1 MEGAMTIKEI
11 ANALQVST
19 ATVSNVIHGHLEKM
33 SPETAQRI
41 REKLEH
47 YQYIPNMCA
56 RMLANGDSQIL
67 GIITNYPNREEKFA
81 LQDPFVSEMIG
92 ALENTIRTSGYYT
105 MLHAAQNAVEIHRIA
120 QTWNA
125 DGLIV
130 MGLQANQCR
139 ELMKATKKPVV
150 FIDCYFDTG
159 EQYNNIGLDDQ
170 GGMYRITK
178 YLLSLGHKDI
188 LFIGDQPMLWG
199 VDARRL
205 KGHIEALAKEGIP
218 WADERYAFVS
228 KDRKRRSQDF
238 DRLAQRLERKRDTV
252 WMFISDYYA
261 VDAIDYLLDHGLRV
275 PEDISVTGF
284 DDNILA
290 HTIRPRLTTI
300 HQNVSQ
306 KAEMAVKTLLEL
318 LGDNLDTPFSLML
331 STRLIKGQSV
341 KALNSQRTP
350 LE

>member
-1 MEGAMTIKEI
+1 MTIKQI
-11 ANALQVST
+11 ADALQVST

-41 REKLEH
+41 REKLEQ
-47 YQYIPNMCA
+47 YQYVPNMFA
-56 RMLANGDSQIL
+56 RMLANGDSQII

-92 ALENTIRTSGYYT
+92 SLENTIRSHGYYT
-105 MLHAAQNAVEIHRIA
+105 MLYAAQNALEIHRIS

-139 ELMKATKKPVV
+139 ELVEVTKKPIV
-150 FIDCYFDTG
+150 FIDCYFDMG

-170 GGMYRITK
+170 GGMYRMTK

-188 LFIGDQPMLWG
+188 LFIGDQPVLWG
-199 VDARRL
+199 VDASRL
-205 KGHIEALAKEGIP
+205 KGHIEALAEAGIS
-218 WADERYAFVS
+218 WSNERYVNVS
-228 KDRKRRSQDF
+228 KDRKRRPLDF
-238 DRLAQRLERKRDTV
+238 ERLIQRLRKNHDTA

-261 VDAIDYLLDHGLRV
+261 VDAIDYLIDHGFHV
-275 PEDISVTGF
+275 PEDVSITGF

-290 HTIRPRLTTI
+290 HTIRPRLATI

-306 KAEMAVKTLLEL
+306 KAEMAVKTLFEL
-318 LGDNLDTPFSLML
+318 LNGTLDTPFQLTL
-331 STRLIKGQSV
+331 STRLIKGQSI
-341 KALNSQRTP
+341 KTLH
-350 LE
+350 

>member
-1 MEGAMTIKEI
+1 MTIREI
-11 ANALQVST
+11 ANTLRVST

-33 SPETAQRI
+33 SPETAQRV
-41 REKLEH
+41 REKLEQ

-56 RMLANGDSQIL
+56 RMLANGDSQII

-92 ALENTIRTSGYYT
+92 ALENTIRSSGYYT

-139 ELMKATKKPVV
+139 ELVAATNKPVV
-150 FIDCYFDTG
+150 FIDCYFDMG

-170 GGMYRITK
+170 GGMYRMTRH
-178 YLLSLGHKDI
+178 LLSMGHRDI
-188 LFIGDQPMLWG
+188 LFIGDQPELWG

-205 KGHIEALAKEGIP
+205 KGHIQALAKEGIP
-218 WADERYAFVS
+218 WTQGRYAAIS
-228 KDRKRRSQDF
+228 KDRKLRSQDF
-238 DRLAQRLERKRDTV
+238 EKMSQRLKSRHDTV

-261 VDAIDYLLDHGLRV
+261 VDAVDYLLDHGYHV

-318 LGDNLDTPFSLML
+318 LGGTLDAPFSLML

-341 KALNSQRTP
+341 KAPHL
-350 LE
+350 